1 MMSDLPDYEDRG
13 LLKWMGFYLSDHTE
27 KIDKENEI
35 RQNVNLAKPQME
47 TSEIQEILARSALKR
62 LPVCIQKEERDLE
75 GFYPDDIIGLV
86 NGGDELGLYV
96 SGHKVGY
103 DEIRNIE
110 LLDWHKW
117 SELQ

>member
-1 MMSDLPDYEDRG
+1 MSDIPDYQDRG

-27 KIDKENEI
+27 IINKDKKI
-35 RQNVNLAKPQME
+35 RSNVNLAKEQMGSE
-47 TSEIQEILARSALKR
+47 EIQEVLARSALKR
-62 LPVCIQKEERDLE
+62 LPVSIQKEARDLE
-75 GFYPDDIIGLV
+75 GCYPDDIIGLIE
-86 NGGDELGLYV
+86 GGDELGLYI

-103 DEIRNIE
+103 DEIRHIE